1 MFSQSSV
8 FGKSEV
14 QSFLTSFIDPAKSRP
29 LFSLFL
35 KLNGVAPDHV
45 TGMSSALEYKR
56 IRLPCT
62 SDTGGGRPQSAVRP
76 LGQLAA
82 ESFLPEVFQLRGEAG
97 GRRQRQHV
105 PSQEDLTFPVTL
117 FSGPL
122 GQDRPVRKP
131 FPEAHPNAA
140 AILGGKKE
148 GSAR

>member
-29 LFSLFL
+29 LLSLFL
-35 KLNGVAPDHV
+35 KLNNVAPDHV

-62 SDTGGGRPQSAVRP
+62 SNTGGGHPQSAVRHP
-76 LGQLAA
+76 AGSLPRAF
-82 ESFLPEVFQLRGEAG
+82 FLRRFSGGEEQEEG
-97 GRRQRQHV
+97 GSSS
-105 PSQEDLTFPVTL
+105 PCSQEDLTFPVTL

-122 GQDRPVRKP
+122 GQARPVRKP
-131 FPEAHPNAA
+131 FPEAHPNTA
-140 AILGGKKE
+140 AILGGKKGGE
-148 GSAR
+148 C